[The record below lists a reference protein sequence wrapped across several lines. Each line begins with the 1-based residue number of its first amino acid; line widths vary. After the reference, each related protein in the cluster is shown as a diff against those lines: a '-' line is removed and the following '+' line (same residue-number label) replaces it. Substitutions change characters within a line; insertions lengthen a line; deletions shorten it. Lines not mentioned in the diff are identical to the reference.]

1 MRPGGA
7 RSPGGD
13 HQVLSVDAG
22 ERGPDASHASGAPTP
37 RQGPGGAGAP
47 AAALKFGYLAIGSL
61 FRFSGAGLPGRLA
74 DIQTLGPYRKVSP
87 EEAVLQAD
95 VRNLRLYVAAS
106 SHVLLEQ

>member
-1 MRPGGA
+1 
-7 RSPGGD
+7 
-13 HQVLSVDAG
+13 VLSVDAG
-22 ERGPDASHASGAPTP
+22 DRDPHASRATGAPTLL
-37 RQGPGGAGAP
+37 RGPGGAGSSAV
-47 AAALKFGYLAIGSL
+47 AVKFAYLAIGSL

-106 SHVLLEQ
+106 SRVVPES